1 MAKTLDLSLPEA
13 PPPGRRGGL
22 IPVVTLLVAVAIL
35 VLLVLARSDPQET
48 RGASSVGEVERL
60 ERLAKN
66 LEKRTLYLAANEVW
80 AEYMAAAELTEA
92 GLTKEARAETL
103 YRRGKCLQR
112 GGEYGSAARRFSE
125 VQDLSLS
132 SEQKRRARQA
142 VLECLSA
149 LGKEEARE
157 YVARSMAVQDGEEAS
172 AVVAV
177 VGGDEISREDLR
189 LEIVEAAKNMMR
201 MQGVALLPQ
210 DLAAQ
215 AEKIA
220 TEQLKDQKVA
230 AQVLQQIIS
239 RRLLYREGLARG
251 YEQDREIGAQV
262 QEFRR
267 SAIGRRVVEE
277 EMNKVIASIGP
288 TDLANH
294 YEAHK
299 DRFVTSAE
307 VEFSYLR
314 FPDQPA
320 ADAALATLASD
331 PTATTPWQRAPAA
344 AREGTPVPG
353 VGASAEITAHLLALE
368 AGTVS
373 TRVLK
378 HDEAFFLFRAEKTT
392 PQRQLSFEEAQGQVR
407 ADLIAAKQQETLS
420 QLEQFFR
427 QKFLVQVFDKNLE
440 AAPPSSEDAPDGD
453 DAVQADR

>member
-1 MAKTLDLSLPEA
+1 MANSLDLSLPEA
-13 PPPGRRGGL
+13 PPPRRRGGL
-22 IPVVTLLVAVAIL
+22 ISIVTLLVAIAIL
-35 VLLVLARSDPQET
+35 VLLVLDRSDPQET
-48 RGASSVGEVERL
+48 KGAASVDEVERL

-66 LEKRTLYLAANEVW
+66 LEKRTLYLAAGEVW
-80 AEYMAAAELTEA
+80 AEYMAATDLTE
-92 GLTKEARAETL
+92 EVRAETL
-103 YRRGKCLQR
+103 YRRGKCLQQ
-112 GGEYGSAARRFSE
+112 GGEYGSAARHFSE
-125 VQDLSLS
+125 VQDLALS
-132 SEQKRRARQA
+132 NEQKRRARQA
-142 VLECLSA
+142 LLECLSA

-189 LEIVEAAKNMMR
+189 LEVVEAAKNMMR

-220 TEQLKDQKVA
+220 AAQLKDPKVA
-230 AQVLQQIIS
+230 TQVLQQIIS
-239 RRLLYREGLARG
+239 RRLLYREGLSRG

-299 DRFVTSAE
+299 DRFVTGAE
-307 VEFSYLR
+307 VEFSYLK
-314 FPDQPA
+314 FPDQAA
-320 ADAALATLASD
+320 ADAALATLAAD
-331 PTATTPWQRAPAA
+331 PTATTPWQRAPAP
-344 AREGTPVPG
+344 AREGAPVPG
-353 VGASAEITAHLLALE
+353 VGSSAEITAHLLALE
-368 AGTVS
+368 EGTVS
-373 TRVLK
+373 DRVVER
-378 HDEAFFLFRAEKTT
+378 DGAFFLFRAEKTT
-392 PQRQLSFEEAQGQVR
+392 PERQLSFEEAQGQVR
-407 ADLIAAKQQETLS
+407 ADLIAAKQQETMG

-427 QKFLVQVFDKNLE
+427 QKFLVQVYDKNLE
-440 AAPPSSEDAPDGD
+440 SGDQDASGNQDANQED
-453 DAVQADR
+453 DAQNDE